1 MPTTNDEDVRA
12 QAAANIQKLIEEAT
26 RRSPVQR
33 EGILASESPVVIG
46 AGAGTGKTWTLA
58 WRFVWAIASGRARPR
73 DILTLTFTDKAAQE
87 MRSRIASL
95 LADVCARP
103 DCRSPLLESALAE
116 IDEAVISTI
125 HSFALRTL
133 RENVLS
139 ATFGDM
145 LPENGDDG
153 PDAAGE
159 ETPDPSGGII
169 SQPEEE
175 SLWDE
180 MARLIEEGALD
191 ELAQGLGEPFRTDAL
206 ALLEEPMKQGV
217 LFDIA
222 TPEQL
227 VAFARSLAGF
237 LESRGSAPPD
247 CLALATD
254 EQDVRDTIRRQ
265 TEAMQREIRDLWT
278 GVVLPETRAF
288 RKDGDELSDRLRT
301 LESQGLSDGEDP
313 DAIPRFLVA
322 LESGPLSV
330 DMRKGPKALKDCLKE
345 LLGDTLANYRDDLRG
360 IAASARCVL
369 DGFPEEERRIR
380 RPLLA
385 LAAICWARR
394 RRAGELMGRMSFDDM
409 IRLAIPV
416 LEASSGEARRFTEIL
431 VDEFQD
437 TSPLQHRLV
446 MAAAGGRADAR
457 IFLVGDVKQSI
468 YRFRHA
474 DPRLFAHE
482 AARAARGPG
491 RYIPLTTSFRSRSDL
506 IARVNDVFGRMW
518 PTRYEPLDAF
528 SADRPAERDSGGL
541 PAFAI
546 RVTRSEPGEKTSAAR
561 LRAARSLAR
570 ELARLRSDG
579 TTVWDGKEEAI
590 RPCRWSDMAILVPT
604 RTYYDPLEEIFFPEF
619 CIPTAFL
626 RHTRFFSRSETRDA
640 IAFVR
645 ALADPS
651 DDLSLL
657 GFLASPLSGMSRTRG
672 NGEGAW
678 ASIAANVR
686 ASGAPASMRD
696 AYALMERSRS
706 VLRVKGVSA
715 ALELLLEDTAFLY
728 RLPLWRRQAAFANLR
743 QLLDLAREYERS
755 FGPDALGCAAYLER
769 SARNALPFED
779 AASLGEDADVVRV
792 MTVHAAK
799 GLEFPLVAIFDLN
812 GTSRGGRPERFRP
825 SAAMGVAFSAY
836 PSAGPE
842 DSVPLSGSIHRILES
857 GEDREESARLF
868 YVACTRARDSLLLC
882 STCGKEP
889 ARDSWFSML
898 ADAVEA
904 PPESGETVENRDAPD
919 SDSASQTE
927 ERGAEGPDVAP
938 PSRSGRP
945 LTRLGAS
952 AYALLRF
959 CPTAY
964 RMRYRQGMD
973 LDWEIPVEGM
983 ERGDAEG
990 SGGADAGTMAHR
1002 ILERWDFRSGSL
1014 AALLDPRTPGIPP
1027 ALRPAFED
1035 ASLRERITGWLEA
1048 LALSDFGK
1056 TLADLSARRELH
1068 REAPFRVALE
1078 NGPILTGSID
1088 LWYDDGDTLRVVD
1101 YKLTRIRNAPPVLYD
1116 RQLLFYG
1123 AALSRIFPGRTTDL
1137 RLYHIVEGV
1146 LGNPVQQ
1153 PSQED
1158 IDADLR
1164 NAALVA
1170 AEGPFT
1176 PADDAPCG
1184 MCPFSGSCAEYA
1196 FARAGAT
1203 GLSSS

>member
-1 MPTTNDEDVRA
+1 MPPTNDDVRA
-12 QAAANIQKLIEEAT
+12 RAAENVRKLIEEAT

-33 EGILASESPVVIG
+33 EGILATESPVVIG

-87 MRSRIASL
+87 MRSRIGSL

-125 HSFALRTL
+125 HAFALRTL

-145 LPENGDDG
+145 LPEHGGDV
-153 PDAAGE
+153 PDAPGE

-191 ELAQGLGEPFRTDAL
+191 ELAQGLGEPFRADAL

-227 VAFARSLAGF
+227 VAFARSLAGL
-237 LESRGSAPPD
+237 LESRGSTPSD

-254 EQDVRDTIRRQ
+254 EQDVRSAIRRG

-278 GVVLPETRAF
+278 GVVLPETRPF
-288 RKDGDELSDRLRT
+288 RRDGDELSDRLRA
-301 LESQGLSDGEDP
+301 LESQGLADGDDP

-345 LLGDTLANYRDDLRG
+345 LLGDTLAKYRDDLRG

-385 LAAICWARR
+385 LAALCWARR
-394 RRAGELMGRMSFDDM
+394 RRAGEVIGRMSFDDM

-416 LEASSGEARRFTEIL
+416 LEAPSGEARRFTEIL

-437 TSPLQHRLV
+437 TSPLQYRLV
-446 MAAAGGRADAR
+446 MAAAGGREDAR

-474 DPRLFAHE
+474 DPRLFERE

-506 IARVNDVFGRMW
+506 IARVNDVFGRLW
-518 PTRYEPLDAF
+518 TSRYEPLDAF
-528 SADRPAERDSGGL
+528 SADRPAERDSGRL
-541 PAFAI
+541 PVFAI
-546 RVTRSEPGEKTSAAR
+546 RVTRAEPGEKTSAAR

-570 ELARLRSDG
+570 ELLRLRSDG
-579 TTVWDGKEEAI
+579 TTVWDGKEEAL
-590 RPCRWSDMAILVPT
+590 RPCRWSDMAVLVPT

-619 CIPTAFL
+619 GIPTAFL

-657 GFLASPLSGMSRTRG
+657 GFLASPLSGRSRTRG

-678 ASIAANVR
+678 ESLAAN
-686 ASGAPASMRD
+686 AHALGAPATTGD
-696 AYALMERSRS
+696 PVALMERSRA

-715 ALELLLEDTAFLY
+715 ALELLLEDTAFLH

-755 FGPDALGCAAYLER
+755 FGPDALGCASYLER

-799 GLEFPLVAIFDLN
+799 GLEFPLVSLFDLN
-812 GTSRGGRPERFRP
+812 GTARGGRPERFRP
-825 SAAMGVAFSAY
+825 STAMGVAFSAS
-836 PSAGPE
+836 PSAGREEPL
-842 DSVPLSGSIHRILES
+842 PLSGAIHSLLES
-857 GEDREESARLF
+857 GEEREESARLF

-889 ARDSWFSML
+889 ARDSWLSML
-898 ADAVEA
+898 AGAGETT
-904 PPESGETVENRDAPD
+904 PESGETDEKYEAPD
-919 SDSASQTE
+919 SGAAQPG
-927 ERGAEGPDVAP
+927 ERGVEGPDVAP
-938 PSRSGRP
+938 PPRSGRP
-945 LTRLGAS
+945 LIRLGAS

-983 ERGDAEG
+983 ERDGAEG
-990 SGGADAGTMAHR
+990 NGGADAGTLAHR
-1002 ILERWDFRSGSL
+1002 ILERWDFRSESL
-1014 AALLDPRTPGIPP
+1014 AALLDPAAPGVPL

-1035 ASLRERITGWLEA
+1035 ASLRERMTTWMET
-1048 LALSDFGK
+1048 LASSDFGK
-1056 TLADLSARRELH
+1056 TLAELSARRELH

-1078 NGPILTGSID
+1078 NGPLLTGSID

-1101 YKLTRIRNAPPVLYD
+1101 YKLTRMRNAPPVLYD

-1146 LGNPVQQ
+1146 LGAPVRQ

-1158 IDADLR
+1158 IEADLR
-1164 NAALVA
+1164 DAALVA
-1170 AEGPFT
+1170 AEGPFA
-1176 PADDAPCG
+1176 PADDAPCA

-1196 FARAGAT
+1196 FARSRVT

>member
-1 MPTTNDEDVRA
+1 MSPTNDDDVRA
-12 QAAANIQKLIEEAT
+12 KAAANVRKLIEEAT
-26 RRSPVQR
+26 RRSPMQR
-33 EGILASESPVVIG
+33 EGILATESPVVIG

-87 MRSRIASL
+87 MRSRIGSL

-133 RENVLS
+133 RENILS
-139 ATFGDM
+139 ATFGEM
-145 LPENGDDG
+145 LPEPDGDV
-153 PDAAGE
+153 PEAPGE

-180 MARLIEEGALD
+180 MARLLEEGALD

-227 VAFARSLAGF
+227 VAFTRSLAGL
-237 LESRGSAPPD
+237 LESRGNTPSD

-254 EQDVRDTIRRQ
+254 EQNVRAAIRRQ
-265 TEAMQREIRDLWT
+265 TEAMHREIRDLWT
-278 GVVLPETRAF
+278 DVVLPETRLF
-288 RKDGDELSDRLRT
+288 RKDGDELSDRLRM
-301 LESQGLSDGEDP
+301 LESQGFSDGGDP
-313 DAIPRFLVA
+313 DALPRFLIA

-330 DMRKGPKALKDCLKE
+330 DMRKGPKSLKDCLKE
-345 LLGDTLANYRDDLRG
+345 LLGDTLAKYRDSLRG
-360 IAASARCVL
+360 IVASARCVL
-369 DGFPEEERRIR
+369 DGFSEEERRIR

-385 LAAICWARR
+385 LAAVCWARR
-394 RRAGELMGRMSFDDM
+394 RRAGEVMGRMSFDDM

-416 LEASSGEARRFTEIL
+416 LEAPSGEARRFTEIL

-446 MAAAGGRADAR
+446 IAAARGREDTR

-474 DPRLFAHE
+474 DPRLFERE
-482 AARAARGPG
+482 ATRAARRPG

-506 IARVNDVFGRMW
+506 IARVNDVFGQLW

-546 RVTRSEPGEKTSAAR
+546 RVTRTEPGEKTSAVR

-570 ELARLRSDG
+570 ELFRLRADG
-579 TTVWDGKEEAI
+579 TTVWDGKEEAL
-590 RPCRWSDMAILVPT
+590 RPCRWGDMAILVPT

-619 CIPTAFL
+619 GIPTAFL

-678 ASIAANVR
+678 ESLAAN
-686 ASGAPASMRD
+686 ALALGAPATTGD
-696 AYALMERSRS
+696 PVALMERSRA

-799 GLEFPLVAIFDLN
+799 GLEFPLVALFDLN
-812 GTSRGGRPERFRP
+812 GTARGGRPERFRP

-836 PSAGPE
+836 PSAGQE
-842 DSVPLSGSIHRILES
+842 DSPPLSGSIHRLLES
-857 GEDREESARLF
+857 GEEREESARLF
-868 YVACTRARDSLLLC
+868 YVACTRAKDSLLLC

-889 ARDSWFSML
+889 ARDSWLSML
-898 ADAVEA
+898 AGSVEL
-904 PPESGETVENRDAPD
+904 PPETGETFEASGDAPCTTKHGE
-919 SDSASQTE
+919 SD
-927 ERGAEGPDVAP
+927 AEGPNVAP
-938 PSRSGRP
+938 PPRCGHP
-945 LTRLGAS
+945 LVRLGAS

-959 CPTAY
+959 CPVAY

-983 ERGDAEG
+983 ERSAAEG
-990 SGGADAGTMAHR
+990 SGGSDAGTLAHR
-1002 ILERWDFRSGSL
+1002 ILERWDFRSESL
-1014 AALLDPRTPGIPP
+1014 TSLLDPDAPGIPL
-1027 ALRPAFED
+1027 ALRPALED
-1035 ASLRERITGWLEA
+1035 DSLRERMAMWMET
-1048 LALSDFGK
+1048 LASSDFGK

-1068 REAPFRVALE
+1068 RETPFRVALE
-1078 NGPILTGSID
+1078 DGPLLTGSID

-1101 YKLTRIRNAPPVLYD
+1101 YKLTRMRNAPPVLYD

-1123 AALSRIFPGRTTDL
+1123 AALSRIFPGRRTDL
-1137 RLYHIVEGV
+1137 RLYHIVEGA
-1146 LGNPVQQ
+1146 LGNPVRQSS
-1153 PSQED
+1153 PESIE
-1158 IDADLR
+1158 ADLR

-1176 PADDAPCG
+1176 PAGDPPCDV
-1184 MCPFSGSCAEYA
+1184 CPFSGSCAEYA
-1196 FARAGAT
+1196 FTRVGAT
-1203 GLSSS
+1203 RFSSS

>member
-1 MPTTNDEDVRA
+1 MPPTNDDVRA
-12 QAAANIQKLIEEAT
+12 QTAANVRKLIEEAT

-33 EGILASESPVVIG
+33 EGILATESPVVIG

-87 MRSRIASL
+87 MRSRIGSL

-133 RENVLS
+133 RENVLA
-139 ATFGDM
+139 ATFGDT
-145 LPENGDDG
+145 LPE
-153 PDAAGE
+153 PQGE

-191 ELAQGLGEPFRTDAL
+191 ELAQGLGEPFRADAL
-206 ALLEEPMKQGV
+206 ALLEEPLKQGV

-227 VAFARSLAGF
+227 VAFARSLAGL
-237 LESRGSAPPD
+237 LESRGSTPSD

-254 EQDVRDTIRRQ
+254 EQDVRSAIRRG

-278 GVVLPETRAF
+278 GVVLPETRPF
-288 RKDGDELSDRLRT
+288 RRDGDELSDRLRA
-301 LESQGLSDGEDP
+301 LESQGLADGDDP

-345 LLGDTLANYRDDLRG
+345 LLGDTLAKYRDGLRG

-385 LAAICWARR
+385 LAALCWARR
-394 RRAGELMGRMSFDDM
+394 RRAGEVIGRMSFDDM

-416 LEASSGEARRFTEIL
+416 LEAPSGEARRFTEIL

-437 TSPLQHRLV
+437 TSPLQYRLV
-446 MAAAGGRADAR
+446 MAAAGGREDAR

-474 DPRLFAHE
+474 DPRLFERE

-506 IARVNDVFGRMW
+506 LAGVNDVFGRLW
-518 PTRYEPLDAF
+518 TTRYEALDAF

-541 PAFAI
+541 PVFAI
-546 RVTRSEPGEKTSAAR
+546 RVTRADDGETTSAVR

-570 ELARLRSDG
+570 ELLRLRSDG
-579 TTVWDGKEEAI
+579 TTVWDGKEEAL
-590 RPCRWSDMAILVPT
+590 RPCRWSDMAVLVPT

-619 CIPTAFL
+619 GIPTAFL

-651 DDLSLL
+651 DERSLL
-657 GFLASPLSGMSRTRG
+657 GFLASPLSGRATPRE

-678 ASIAANVR
+678 ESLAAN
-686 ASGAPASMRD
+686 ALALGESAEKCDSI
-696 AYALMERSRS
+696 ALMERSRAI
-706 VLRVKGVSA
+706 LRVKGVSA
-715 ALELLLEDTAFLY
+715 ALELLLEDTAFLR

-755 FGPDALGCAAYLER
+755 FGPDALGCASYLER

-799 GLEFPLVAIFDLN
+799 GLEFPLVALFDLN
-812 GTSRGGRPERFRP
+812 GTARGGRPERFRP

-836 PSAGPE
+836 PSAGRE
-842 DSVPLSGSIHRILES
+842 DAAPLSGPIHRLLES
-857 GEDREESARLF
+857 DEEREESARLF

-889 ARDSWFSML
+889 ARDSWLSML
-898 ADAVEA
+898 ADAVA
-904 PPESGETVENRDAPD
+904 LTPESGEPD
-919 SDSASQTE
+919 DDSASPQNGDAPGPE
-927 ERGAEGPDVAP
+927 SARQADERGGEGPDVAP
-938 PSRSGRP
+938 PPRSGRP
-945 LTRLGAS
+945 LIRLGAS

-983 ERGDAEG
+983 ERDGAEG
-990 SGGADAGTMAHR
+990 SGGADAGTLAHR
-1002 ILERWDFRSGSL
+1002 ILERWDFRSESL
-1014 AALLDPRTPGIPP
+1014 AALLAHDAPGAPRELRA
-1027 ALRPAFED
+1027 ALDD
-1035 ASLRERITGWLEA
+1035 ASLRERITAWMEN
-1048 LALSDFGK
+1048 LASSDFGK
-1056 TLADLSARRELH
+1056 TLAELSARRELH

-1088 LWYDDGDTLRVVD
+1088 LWYDDGDALRVVD
-1101 YKLTRIRNAPPVLYD
+1101 YKLTRMRNAPPVLYD

-1146 LGNPVQQ
+1146 LGDPVRQS
-1153 PSQED
+1153 SQKD
-1158 IDADLR
+1158 IEADLR

-1176 PADDAPCG
+1176 PADDAPCTV
-1184 MCPFSGSCAEYA
+1184 CPFSGACAEYA
-1196 FARAGAT
+1196 FARSGAT

>member
-1 MPTTNDEDVRA
+1 MPPTNDDGRARAAENVR
-12 QAAANIQKLIEEAT
+12 KLIEEAT

-33 EGILASESPVVIG
+33 EGILATESPVVIG

-87 MRSRIASL
+87 MRSRIGSL

-103 DCRSPLLESALAE
+103 DCRSPQLESALAE

-133 RENVLS
+133 RENVLA
-139 ATFGDM
+139 ATFGDT
-145 LPENGDDG
+145 LPETQGD
-153 PDAAGE
+153 

-191 ELAQGLGEPFRTDAL
+191 ELAQGIGEPFRTDAL
-206 ALLEEPMKQGV
+206 ALLEEPLKQGL

-222 TPEQL
+222 TSEQL
-227 VAFARSLAGF
+227 VAFARSLAGL
-237 LESRGSAPPD
+237 LESRGGNPPD
-247 CLALATD
+247 SLALASD
-254 EQDVRDTIRRQ
+254 EQAVRNEIRRR
-265 TEAMQREIRDLWT
+265 TEAMQRDIRDRWT
-278 GVVLPETRAF
+278 RVVLPETRPF
-288 RKDGDELSDRLRT
+288 RRDGDELSDRLRA
-301 LESQGLSDGEDP
+301 LESQGFSDDD
-313 DAIPRFLVA
+313 DADAVTRFLIA
-322 LESGPLSV
+322 LESGPLSA
-330 DMRKGPKALKDCLKE
+330 DMRKGPKALKDCLKQ
-345 LLGDTLANYRDDLRG
+345 LLGDTLAKYRDGLRG
-360 IAASARCVL
+360 VVAAARCVL

-385 LAAICWARR
+385 LAALCWARR
-394 RRAGELMGRMSFDDM
+394 RRAGEVIGRMSFDDM

-416 LEASSGEARRFTEIL
+416 LEAPSGEARRFTEIL

-437 TSPLQHRLV
+437 TSPLQYRLV
-446 MAAAGGRADAR
+446 MAAAGGREDAR

-474 DPRLFAHE
+474 DPRLFEHE
-482 AARAARGPG
+482 AARAARGRG

-506 IARVNDVFGRMW
+506 IARVNDVFGRLW
-518 PTRYEPLDAF
+518 TSRYEPLDAF
-528 SADRPAERDSGGL
+528 SADRPADRDSGGL
-541 PAFAI
+541 PVFTI
-546 RVTRSEPGEKTSAAR
+546 RVTQADAGETTSAVR
-561 LRAARSLAR
+561 VRAARSLAR
-570 ELARLRSDG
+570 ELSRLRSDG
-579 TTVWDGKEEAI
+579 TTVWDGKEEAL

-619 CIPTAFL
+619 GIPTAFL

-657 GFLASPLSGMSRTRG
+657 GFLASPLSGRSRTRG

-678 ASIAANVR
+678 KSLATNALALGVPIE
-686 ASGAPASMRD
+686 
-696 AYALMERSRS
+696 LMERSRA

-715 ALELLLEDTAFLY
+715 ALELLLEDTAYLH

-755 FGPDALGCAAYLER
+755 FGPDALGCASYLER

-799 GLEFPLVAIFDLN
+799 GLEFPLVALFDLN
-812 GTSRGGRPERFRP
+812 GTARGGRPERFRP
-825 SAAMGVAFSAY
+825 SAAMGVAFSAS
-836 PSAGPE
+836 PSAGQE
-842 DSVPLSGSIHRILES
+842 ESLPLSGAIHSLLES
-857 GEDREESARLF
+857 DEEREESARLF

-889 ARDSWFSML
+889 ARDSWLSML
-898 ADAVEA
+898 AGSVEP
-904 PPESGETVENRDAPD
+904 PPESGKPD
-919 SDSASQTE
+919 GDSASPQHGDAPGPE
-927 ERGAEGPDVAP
+927 SVRQADERGVEGPDVAP
-938 PSRSGRP
+938 PQRSGRP
-945 LTRLGAS
+945 LVRLGAS

-983 ERGDAEG
+983 ERDGVEG
-990 SGGADAGTMAHR
+990 SGGADAGTLAHR

-1014 AALLDPRTPGIPP
+1014 AALLDPDAPGIPL

-1035 ASLRERITGWLEA
+1035 ASLRERMTMWMEA
-1048 LALSDFGK
+1048 LASSDFGK
-1056 TLADLSARRELH
+1056 TLAQLSARRELH
-1068 REAPFRVALE
+1068 RESPFRVALE
-1078 NGPILTGSID
+1078 NGPLLTGSID

-1101 YKLTRIRNAPPVLYD
+1101 YKLTRMRNAPPVLYD

-1146 LGNPVQQ
+1146 LGKPVRQ
-1153 PSQED
+1153 PSPED
-1158 IDADLR
+1158 IEADLR
-1164 NAALVA
+1164 NAALMA

-1176 PADDAPCG
+1176 PTRDAPCAV
-1184 MCPFSGSCAEYA
+1184 CPFSGSCAEYA
-1196 FARAGAT
+1196 FARARAT